1 MKTQS
6 DKKSTD
12 SINVGD
18 LVIQDEFGEGIVVER
33 RNSSTFLVR
42 FDNGFK
48 ALVSKNELKKV
59 EMQVVDDG
67 SEEETDD
74 TSFSVIP
81 SNYSEQD
88 CYSKNAKLLLNFLRK
103 KYKDGG
109 MASIKS
115 YPDGNGEIGVLVVP
129 NKGIVV
135 FKMINNWT
143 ESDADLLKSQIA
155 IKTLNK
161 QYEDFRNY
169 YLNKFYLSK
178 VFCFCGEQFKILKY
192 PIRFVF
198 LLENID
204 LSKISKTE
212 LSQIDLKNK
221 NILFKRFSSILDG
234 NDLLSNFEKF
244 EDMNAPMVGPSCYG
258 AVLER
263 VIPEN
268 ATLVDIAS
276 SAKPSKEPPPRYN
289 SGFKPITG
297 KEREF
302 DALGLDDSQIKAI
315 NDTKTGHYLT
325 LANPGT
331 GKSVLLVS
339 KAYRIQSTNPGNV
352 LITCFNNNLAE
363 HHNTFAQISGMKT
376 NKLRIA
382 TFHGFIKEMLS
393 EKDRDEVLAI
403 EAQTEDIGQRFERMF
418 SSLTKKLDAGKL
430 RTFNFDAIFID
441 EVQLFRPEWID
452 FCYRLLSQQKGKEFF
467 FEMFGDINQDVKE
480 LKPKGKAP
488 WQLTRYVPSL
498 RGRTKYLKVNY
509 RNNKIIASFLNLAIT
524 NLNNFLQSK
533 GVPVDEEL
541 ACLTSNATREGKLN
555 PKKFYSKK
563 GSFLRVVKIIQDLVD
578 NPITK
583 AEYTDIA
590 IIYPAKQYLDYY
602 TPIVAIENELNQANI
617 PFCYICGD
625 MLTKKK
631 IFDCDGVIFTTIDSS
646 MGLDFKYVILCGLH
660 YWDLVHIDGK
670 KKPAELHEFYK
681 TNEYAA
687 LRRIGEIGKC
697 FYTGCSRAR
706 EGLFIID
713 DLDIASPLRDIVWP
727 VPKKD

>member
-1 MKTQS
+1 MEAHPKEE
-6 DKKSTD
+6 STV
-12 SINVGD
+12 IKVGD
-18 LVIQDEFGEGIVVER
+18 LVTKDDFGEGIVVEK

-42 FDNGFK
+42 FDNGFR
-48 ALVSKNELKKV
+48 ALVSKDDIRKV
-59 EMQVVDDG
+59 EMKVVDDIG
-67 SEEETDD
+67 EEESED
-74 TSFSVIP
+74 TSFTVVP

-88 CYSKNAKLLLNFLRK
+88 CYSKNAKLLLNFLKK

-115 YPDGNGEIGVLVVP
+115 YSDGNGEIGVLVVP

-135 FKMINNWT
+135 FKMINRWT
-143 ESDADLLKSQIA
+143 ETDIDLLKSPLA
-155 IKTLNK
+155 VKTLVEN
-161 QYEDFRNY
+161 YEEFEKR
-169 YLNKFYLSK
+169 YLDKFYMSK
-178 VFCFCGEQFKILKY
+178 SFCFFGDKFKILKY
-192 PIRFVF
+192 PIRFVY

-204 LSKISKTE
+204 INRIPKTE
-212 LSQIDLKNK
+212 WDQIAIKNK
-221 NILFKRFSSILDG
+221 NIYFKRFSTVFAD
-234 NDLLSNFEKF
+234 NDLFSNFEKY
-244 EDMNAPMVGPSCYG
+244 EDMNAPVIGPSCYG

-268 ATLVDIAS
+268 ATLFDIAPS
-276 SAKPSKEPPPRYN
+276 NKPFKEPPPRYN
-289 SGFKPITG
+289 PGFVKITG

-302 DALGLDDSQIKAI
+302 DALGLDDSQIKVI
-315 NDTKTGHYLT
+315 NDTKPGHYLT

-339 KAYRIQSTNPGNV
+339 KAYRIQSVNRGNV

-376 NKLRIA
+376 DKLKIL
-382 TFHGFIKEMLS
+382 TFHSFIKEILS
-393 EKDRDEVLAI
+393 EKDNDSVLAI
-403 EAQTEDIGQRFERMF
+403 EAQTEDVGQRFELMF
-418 SSLTKKLDAGKL
+418 SALDKKLKKGKL
-430 RTFNFDAIFID
+430 SSINLDAIFID
-441 EVQLFRPEWID
+441 EVQLFKPEWID
-452 FCYRLLSQQKGKEFF
+452 FCYRLLSQYKNRDFF

-488 WQLTRYVPSL
+488 WQLASYVPSL
-498 RGRTKYLKVNY
+498 RGRTKYLKINY
-509 RNNKIIASFLNLAIT
+509 RNNKIIASFLNLVIS

-541 ACLTSNATREGKLN
+541 ACLTSDSIREGRLN

-563 GSFLRVVKIIQDLVD
+563 GSFLRVSKIIQDLVD
-578 NPITK
+578 NPATK

-602 TPIVAIENELNQANI
+602 TPITDIENELNQANI

-625 MLTKKK
+625 YLTKKK
-631 IFDCDGVIFTTIDSS
+631 IYDCDGVIFTTIDSS

-660 YWDLVHIDGK
+660 YWDLVHIEGK
-670 KKPAELHEFYK
+670 KKPAGLHEFYK

-713 DLDIASPLRDIVWP
+713 DLDTASPLRDIVWP